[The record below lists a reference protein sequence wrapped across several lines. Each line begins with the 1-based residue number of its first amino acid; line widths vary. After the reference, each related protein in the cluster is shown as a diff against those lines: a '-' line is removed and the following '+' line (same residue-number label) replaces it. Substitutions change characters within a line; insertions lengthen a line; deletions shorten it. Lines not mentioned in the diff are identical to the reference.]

1 MIYSLT
7 MQSRSLD
14 CIRHEGAIHIN
25 QGGDSMKKKIL
36 IPVIAG
42 ALIIIG
48 VVLFFI
54 LRSGDDSYFS
64 IRILHTE
71 GNVNIK
77 RDGNSINAAK
87 DMKLRDKDNI
97 IVGSDGFTR
106 IDCDRKTYA
115 HFEHD
120 TEASIKATSDKK
132 LTINMV
138 KGELVIDLQQ
148 KLADD
153 ERLNVVTPNTTLAI
167 RGTVV
172 AVRTYPTEDGG
183 TKTINY
189 CLEGKAVVE
198 TDQGSETI
206 EAGEGWLTVTNAEG
220 NITEYNPIDAAE
232 LEFEGIDIDSLQ
244 GADNGPMVI
253 NNTVSFV
260 SNTDTSGVEINGTNF
275 PDMMFRLYIMDKL
288 DLDKNLIL
296 SGDEL
301 TLDYLDISYN
311 GIKDLKGIEFFK
323 DLTTLNCNNN
333 ELTSLDLSGNPKLR
347 GLNCGENSI
356 LDLNISKNEQL
367 DYLDCHLNPLN
378 GLDVSKNINLTAL
391 YCYKDQLNKLNVSAN
406 TLLNYLYC
414 GDNPITELDVSNN
427 TALIEFSCSNTMISQ
442 IDISNNTQLT
452 FFNCSTNNITELD
465 VSRNT
470 ELKDLTCPF
479 TGISKLDLSHNTK
492 LTSLNIMYTELTET
506 DLTNN
511 PLLAEES
518 IYYDE
523 GKNKLIR

>member
-220 NITEYNPIDAAE
+220 NITEYNPIGAAE

-356 LDLNISKNEQL
+356 TDLDLSKNDQL
-367 DYLDCHLNPLN
+367 EYLDCHLNPLN
-378 GLDVSKNINLTAL
+378 GLDVSKNINLNAL
-391 YCYKDQLNKLNVSAN
+391 YCYKDQLNKLDVSAN

-511 PLLAEES
+511 PLLADGS

>member
-1 MIYSLT
+1 MIYSLP

-64 IRILHTE
+64 IRILYSE

-77 RDGNSINAAK
+77 RDSNSINAAK

-106 IDCDRKTYA
+106 IDCDRETYA

-153 ERLNVVTPNTTLAI
+153 EKLNVVTPNTTLAI

-206 EAGEGWLTVTNAEG
+206 EAGQGWLTVTDTEG
-220 NITEYNPIDAAE
+220 NITEYNPIGAAE

-301 TLDYLDISYN
+301 TIDFIDISYN

-323 DLTTLNCNNN
+323 DLTTIHCHNN

-347 GLNCGENSI
+347 ALSCGENKI
-356 LDLNISKNEQL
+356 TDLDLSKNDQL
-367 DYLDCHLNPLN
+367 EYLDCHLNPLN
-378 GLDVSKNINLTAL
+378 GLDVSKNINLNAL
-391 YCYKDQLNKLNVSAN
+391 YCYNDQLNKLDVSAN
-406 TLLNYLYC
+406 TLLTCLYC
-414 GDNPITELDVSNN
+414 GENPLNELDVSKN
-427 TALIEFSCSNTMISQ
+427 TALIELSCSNTMISE
-442 IDISNNTQLT
+442 IDISNCTHLT
-452 FFNCSTNNITELD
+452 FFNCSLTSISALD
-465 VSRNT
+465 VSKNT

-511 PLLAEES
+511 PLLADES